1 MGHPT
6 AALNSHKYWLAF
18 SRFSIWVKFLCLELR
33 KQRYRKFQSLIVACS
48 LPVSCISRLS
58 RFHTIPPLC
67 FSQISLSL
75 SLLVF
80 AVASPPLSDL
90 TASRIA
96 QTPPSIGPY
105 ARQSNEID
113 RGQNEQYKIEKCVF
127 QLEQFLLRYRFCA
140 GFFGEPPC
148 RLEVS
153 NSWVRSNFL

>member
-58 RFHTIPPLC
+58 RFYTIPPLC

-75 SLLVF
+75 SLCW
-80 AVASPPLSDL
+80 SPPQPHHRCRTLPPAESRKRRRRSDL
-90 TASRIA
+90 TPGSQMRLTEARKNNIKQRNAFFSWNSFFSGIGFVRASSANLLVDWRYPI
-96 QTPPSIGPY
+96 
-105 ARQSNEID
+105 
-113 RGQNEQYKIEKCVF
+113 RG
-127 QLEQFLLRYRFCA
+127 
-140 GFFGEPPC
+140 
-148 RLEVS
+148 
-153 NSWVRSNFL
+153 